1 MTERAQAHEGRRW
14 LGLGGSWACRGGV
27 GHAVEHVWLGRLVGP
42 WVRVIFFLS
51 PRTLSD
57 IYYKKETEFVAPI
70 VSYNKSTYL
79 GAWA

>member
-1 MTERAQAHEGRRW
+1 MGAQGWGGARGQARLAWSVGRT
-14 LGLGGSWACRGGV
+14 LGPGD
-27 GHAVEHVWLGRLVGP
+27 
-42 WVRVIFFLS
+42 IFLS
-51 PRTLSD
+51 PGTLSD